1 MLAPPPS
8 CGPGRVSRRVCR
20 PRAWAAVEPPRA
32 RPGEREGSGRVEPL
46 DTFLESDFR
55 YGPDATAP
63 MRMARVADP
72 SRGAPLC
79 ATTGHTGLAAGSP
92 L

>member
-1 MLAPPPS
+1 MLAPRV
-8 CGPGRVSRRVCR
+8 GRVSRRVCR
-20 PRAWAAVEPPRA
+20 PPGVGGGGAAA
-32 RPGEREGSGRVEPL
+32 RSGRVEPL

>member
-1 MLAPPPS
+1 MLAPGS
-8 CGPGRVSRRVCR
+8 CRTAVSRVACV
-20 PRAWAAVEPPRA
+20 PPPAWAAVEPPRA